1 VDGRDKPDH
10 DGGAAPEP
18 TDAFRGHR
26 KLMTPDGLIIRD
38 AEAADLPA
46 VRALLVETWHATYDG
61 IYGWQRVA
69 EITTAWH
76 SLENLAAQLD
86 REGGAFLVA
95 LVKDEVIATASAR
108 IEPDRAALLTRL
120 YVLPQYQGVGIG
132 RTLLQVTLACFPQ
145 APVARLEVESQNEPA
160 IAFYERMGFF
170 LQRQARFDGRDD
182 TPNTLLMA
190 KRLFAD

>member
-1 VDGRDKPDH
+1 VS
-10 DGGAAPEP
+10 AA
-18 TDAFRGHR
+18 
-26 KLMTPDGLIIRD
+26 GLIIRD

-69 EITTAWH
+69 EITNAWH
-76 SLENLAAQLD
+76 SLENLKAQLGRD
-86 REGGAFLVA
+86 EGVFLVA
-95 LVKDEVIATASAR
+95 LVGEEIVATASAR
-108 IEPDRAALLTRL
+108 QERDGAALLTRL
-120 YVLPQYQGVGIG
+120 YVLPTRQGVGIG
-132 RTLLQVTLACFPQ
+132 RTLLQVALACFPE

-160 IAFYERMGFF
+160 ITFYERMGFF

-190 KRLFAD
+190 KRLFVA

>member
-1 VDGRDKPDH
+1 
-10 DGGAAPEP
+10 
-18 TDAFRGHR
+18 
-26 KLMTPDGLIIRD
+26 MTPDGLIIRD
-38 AEAADLPA
+38 AEAADLPV

-69 EITTAWH
+69 EITNAWH
-76 SLENLAAQLD
+76 SLDNLAAQLG
-86 REGGAFLVA
+86 RENGAFLVA
-95 LVKDEVIATASAR
+95 LVGSEIIGTASAR
-108 IEPDRAALLTRL
+108 LERDNAALLTRL
-120 YVLPQYQGVGIG
+120 YVLPTYQGIGIG
-132 RTLLQVTLACFPQ
+132 RTLLQVALACFPH

-190 KRLFAD
+190 KRLFAE

>member
-1 VDGRDKPDH
+1 MST
-10 DGGAAPEP
+10 A
-18 TDAFRGHR
+18 
-26 KLMTPDGLIIRD
+26 GLIIRD

-69 EITTAWH
+69 EITNAWH
-76 SLENLAAQLD
+76 SLENLQAQLERGD
-86 REGGAFLVA
+86 IFMVA
-95 LVKDEVIATASAR
+95 LLGEELIATSSAKLER
-108 IEPDRAALLTRL
+108 DRAALLTRL
-120 YVLPQYQGVGIG
+120 YVLPARQGVGIG
-132 RTLLQVTLACFPQ
+132 RTLLQVTLACFPH

-160 IAFYERMGFF
+160 IAFYERMGFA

-190 KRLFAD
+190 KRLFAE

>member
-1 VDGRDKPDH
+1 
-10 DGGAAPEP
+10 
-18 TDAFRGHR
+18 
-26 KLMTPDGLIIRD
+26 MTPDGLIIRD

-61 IYGWQRVA
+61 IYGWRRVA
-69 EITTAWH
+69 EITNAWH
-76 SLENLAAQLD
+76 SLETLAAQLD
-86 REGGAFLVA
+86 RESGAFLVA
-95 LVKDEVIATASAR
+95 LIGEAFVATASAR
-108 IEPDRAALLTRL
+108 PEPDGTALLTRL

-190 KRLFAD
+190 KRLFAE

>member
-1 VDGRDKPDH
+1 
-10 DGGAAPEP
+10 
-18 TDAFRGHR
+18 
-26 KLMTPDGLIIRD
+26 MTPDGLIIRD
-38 AEAADLPA
+38 VEAADLPA
-46 VRALLVETWHATYDG
+46 VRGLLVETWHATYDG

-69 EITTAWH
+69 EITNAWH
-76 SLENLAAQLD
+76 SLENLGAQLGRD
-86 REGGAFLVA
+86 EAAFLVA
-95 LVKDEVIATASAR
+95 LVGEEIIATASAR
-108 IEPDRAALLTRL
+108 LEPDRAALLTRL
-120 YVLPQYQGVGIG
+120 YVLPQYQGVGVG

-190 KRLFAD
+190 KRLFAE

>member
-1 VDGRDKPDH
+1 
-10 DGGAAPEP
+10 
-18 TDAFRGHR
+18 
-26 KLMTPDGLIIRD
+26 MTPDGLIIRD

-69 EITTAWH
+69 EITNAWH
-76 SLENLAAQLD
+76 SLDNLSAQLG
-86 REGGAFLVA
+86 RESGAFLVA
-95 LVKDEVIATASAR
+95 LVGSEIIATASAR
-108 IEPDRAALLTRL
+108 IEQDRAALLTRL
-120 YVLPQYQGVGIG
+120 YVLPTYQGIGIG
-132 RTLLQVTLACFPQ
+132 RTLLQVTLACFPH

-160 IAFYERMGFF
+160 IVFYERMGFF

-190 KRLFAD
+190 KRLFAE

>member
-1 VDGRDKPDH
+1 
-10 DGGAAPEP
+10 
-18 TDAFRGHR
+18 
-26 KLMTPDGLIIRD
+26 MTPDGLIIRD

-69 EITTAWH
+69 EITNAWH
-76 SLENLAAQLD
+76 SLDNLAAQLG
-86 REGGAFLVA
+86 RESGAFLVA
-95 LVKDEVIATASAR
+95 LVGSEIIATASAR
-108 IEPDRAALLTRL
+108 VERDRAALLTRL
-120 YVLPQYQGVGIG
+120 YVLPTYQGIGIG
-132 RTLLQVTLACFPQ
+132 RTLLQVTLACFPH

-160 IAFYERMGFF
+160 IVFYERMGFF

-190 KRLFAD
+190 KRLFAE

>member
-1 VDGRDKPDH
+1 
-10 DGGAAPEP
+10 
-18 TDAFRGHR
+18 
-26 KLMTPDGLIIRD
+26 MTPDGLIIRD

-69 EITTAWH
+69 EITNAWH
-76 SLENLAAQLD
+76 SLENLTAQLG
-86 REGGAFLVA
+86 RESGAFLVA
-95 LVKDEVIATASAR
+95 LVGSEIIATASAR
-108 IEPDRAALLTRL
+108 IEQDRAALLTRL
-120 YVLPQYQGVGIG
+120 YVLPTYQGIGIG
-132 RTLLQVTLACFPQ
+132 RTLLQVTLACLPH

-160 IAFYERMGFF
+160 IVFYERMGFF

-190 KRLFAD
+190 KRLFAE